1 MGKVSI
7 NGDELTENRIK
18 DFGGEFFCTFFRFV
32 WASTGSTSATLIEMV
47 GFQWDV
53 LFGVVENGGIL

>member
-18 DFGGEFFCTFFRFV
+18 VFWGRIFLLIFSLCG
-32 WASTGSTSATLIEMV
+32 ASTGSTSATLIEMV